1 MEAMLSWIVAV
12 TSKLP
17 TIPPRFIITP
27 FKAFTVPRNSGTHT
41 SEKNVSMEY
50 KKKLRIINKVH

>member
-1 MEAMLSWIVAV
+1 MAPKNQMSITIIIETDMEAMLSWIIAD
-12 TSKLP
+12 TSKFP

-41 SEKNVSMEY
+41 SE
-50 KKKLRIINKVH
+50 